1 MYRKPELQRYGSFA
15 NLTRTGFAAGGDG
28 CIVLDPVTG
37 DVVDANPNDGTFGPD
52 LPRCDRDDISPP
64 I

>member
-15 NLTRTGFAAGGDG
+15 DLTRTGFASGGDG

-37 DVVDANPNDGTFGPD
+37 SVVDGNPSDGTWGNG
-52 LPRCDRDDISPP
+52 LPRCDMRNGS
-64 I
+64 